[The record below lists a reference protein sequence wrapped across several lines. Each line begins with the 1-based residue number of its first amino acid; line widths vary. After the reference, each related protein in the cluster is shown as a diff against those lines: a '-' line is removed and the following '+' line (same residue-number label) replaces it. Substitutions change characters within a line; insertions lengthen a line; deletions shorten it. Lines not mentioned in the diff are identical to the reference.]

1 MFYLRGLTNFNCLD
15 YGVKYIKRKKLIDIR
30 LLVVM
35 TVEVHLFP
43 FRTQKL
49 SQLVLMVV
57 HLVDV

>member
-1 MFYLRGLTNFNCLD
+1 MKT
-15 YGVKYIKRKKLIDIR
+15 KQTIQKKLNVIDIR
-30 LLVVM
+30 LLVIM

>member
-1 MFYLRGLTNFNCLD
+1 M
-15 YGVKYIKRKKLIDIR
+15 KQRKQTEEIDIR
-30 LLVVM
+30 LLVVK

>member
-1 MFYLRGLTNFNCLD
+1 MRVLTNFNCLD
-15 YGVKYIKRKKLIDIR
+15 YVNNNKTTNIKKMIDIR
-30 LLVVM
+30 LLVVI

>member
-1 MFYLRGLTNFNCLD
+1 MKT
-15 YGVKYIKRKKLIDIR
+15 KQQTKETKLNSIDIR
-30 LLVVM
+30 LLVIM

-49 SQLVLMVV
+49 SQFVLMVV

>member
-1 MFYLRGLTNFNCLD
+1 MKT
-15 YGVKYIKRKKLIDIR
+15 KQQTKKTKLNTIDIR
-30 LLVVM
+30 LLVIM